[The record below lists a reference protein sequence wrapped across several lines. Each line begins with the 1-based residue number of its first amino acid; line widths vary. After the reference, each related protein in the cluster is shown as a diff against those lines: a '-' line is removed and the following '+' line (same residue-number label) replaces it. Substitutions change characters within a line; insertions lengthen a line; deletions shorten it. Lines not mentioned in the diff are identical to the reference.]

1 MHTRAAQGKHGQG
14 GVSVKDIED
23 DDKKTDW
30 YIGRYLDSQI
40 PNDFKQDGS
49 AGETAFAL
57 ACIAAVL
64 IIGAATVLMNY
75 M

>member
-1 MHTRAAQGKHGQG
+1 M
-14 GVSVKDIED
+14 KDIED